1 MLLWENINKI
11 LEGFIWNFIC
21 KIDETDSFVDV
32 FL

>member
-21 KIDETDSFVDV
+21 NIDETDSFVDV